1 MATITKLFPTGILQS
16 SVEFDEVTSIGGSA
30 IGGSILFPTSSY
42 LASGTALTLGVTCT
56 VECWFR
62 TTSNPATSKIVLVAG
77 NGNRGISIYNGV
89 YGQTGYSAT
98 KFTVD
103 WETAGNI
110 EFTVPTMSANTWYH
124 LAVTQTALGVMTLW
138 LNGARSSTGTLTPNW
153 SFISNA
159 YRVGAWSSQS
169 IYSQGVYISNV
180 RITTTAV
187 YDVTQTSI
195 TVPTSPLTAIA
206 GTQLLLNMSTS
217 GSAYTD
223 SSTNA
228 ITMTA
233 TDLSGQILVD
243 FTGVE
248 TATVSANCAIGPVV
262 FTLTATNSC
271 GTTSVQLTDG
281 ACFPAGT
288 KVHIA
293 DGSTKNIEDVRVG
306 DLVIGAFG
314 EHNPVLALQ
323 HVLVGNSKMYKINDE
338 HVTTDHHPHVS
349 LDKKFY
355 TMDIKTI
362 ENNVYGTNMLVI
374 NAEGKAESRH
384 LDGLNKGRVQKLAL
398 GLNLKTIDGSRI
410 LTKLEEVPMAFDTP
424 LYNLVTGG
432 SHTYHADGYAVTGW
446 PSERDFDY
454 DTWAPK

>member
-1 MATITKLFPTGILQS
+1 MPTNADTSNAARIQRLKAKTIATYHKLNPSPKGTAYSIRDASIQNDLREGAMPYYQQTTTQTRSLVQDCCTTACVPPGIGNFVVAS
-16 SVEFDEVTSIGGSA
+16 TTYDIGGYGF
-30 IGGSILFPTSSY
+30 IWY
-42 LASGTALTLGVTCT
+42 LS
-56 VECWFR
+56 W
-62 TTSNPATSKIVLVAG
+62 
-77 NGNRGISIYNGV
+77 
-89 YGQTGYSAT
+89 
-98 KFTVD
+98 
-103 WETAGNI
+103 
-110 EFTVPTMSANTWYH
+110 
-124 LAVTQTALGVMTLW
+124 
-138 LNGARSSTGTLTPNW
+138 SSTPN
-153 SFISNA
+153 
-159 YRVGAWSSQS
+159 
-169 IYSQGVYISNV
+169 
-180 RITTTAV
+180 
-187 YDVTQTSI
+187 TS
-195 TVPTSPLTAIA
+195 
-206 GTQLLLNMSTS
+206 
-217 GSAYTD
+217 Y
-223 SSTNA
+223 A

-243 FTGVE
+243 FTGAG
-248 TATVSANCAIGPVV
+248 TATVSANCDEDPVV
-262 FTLTATNSC
+262 FTLTGTNSC
-271 GTTSVQLTDG
+271 GTTSTQLTDY

-293 DGSTKNIEDVRVG
+293 DGSTKNIEDVQVG

-374 NAEGKAESRH
+374 NGEGKPESRH
-384 LDGLNKGRVQKLAL
+384 LDGLKKGRVQKLAV
-398 GLNLKTIDGSRI
+398 GLPLKTIDGSR
-410 LTKLEEVPMAFDTP
+410 TVVKLEEVPMAFDTP

-454 DTWAPK
+454 DAWAPK

>member
-1 MATITKLFPTGILQS
+1 MPTNADTSNAARIQRLKAKTIATYHKLNPTPKGTASSIKDASIQNNLLEGGIAYYQQTDTQTRTLVQDHCGAPGIPQNF
-16 SVEFDEVTSIGGSA
+16 VVATTSYDIGGYGF
-30 IGGSILFPTSSY
+30 IWY
-42 LASGTALTLGVTCT
+42 LS
-56 VECWFR
+56 W
-62 TTSNPATSKIVLVAG
+62 
-77 NGNRGISIYNGV
+77 
-89 YGQTGYSAT
+89 
-98 KFTVD
+98 
-103 WETAGNI
+103 
-110 EFTVPTMSANTWYH
+110 
-124 LAVTQTALGVMTLW
+124 
-138 LNGARSSTGTLTPNW
+138 SSTPN
-153 SFISNA
+153 
-159 YRVGAWSSQS
+159 
-169 IYSQGVYISNV
+169 
-180 RITTTAV
+180 
-187 YDVTQTSI
+187 TS
-195 TVPTSPLTAIA
+195 
-206 GTQLLLNMSTS
+206 
-217 GSAYTD
+217 Y
-223 SSTNA
+223 A

-288 KVHIA
+288 KVHIV